1 MMINN
6 FEIKYGYSLKKI
18 VVFIASFFKIFLPL
32 NIIHLLLSSTY
43 KRFYCKGRKVY
54 FEAHKRAHKRVS
66 IVAYLMYQIIE

>member
-43 KRFYCKGRKVY
+43 D
-54 FEAHKRAHKRVS
+54 S
-66 IVAYLMYQIIE
+66 IAKAEKFILRHTKEHTKEYLS